1 MPTNQPNWMSGCSI
15 AVFQTYETWDG
26 QCNPHQIYWH
36 NVRNNIMSF
45 VMTFTLQTRPGSKRE
60 RTRDQLLVSA
70 QSLLMEAGTAA
81 LGLRQITKHAGMVHA
96 SFYNYYPDVAALIGD
111 LGELL
116 GATHAAAMATPGQ
129 DGDDPAAR
137 FARITRQTLR
147 IVAAQPDFGRLMFAV
162 GLPSDRL
169 GAELRLRLRMD
180 IAEGVARGQFTVA
193 DVDLATS
200 MIAGA
205 ITGLALD
212 LHRGTLGFARIDPA
226 TALLLTHLGLDQAE
240 AERLAHA
247 AIDFPPPP
255 ELPMRWLALPSA
267 TQPLAGELS

>member
-1 MPTNQPNWMSGCSI
+1 
-15 AVFQTYETWDG
+15 
-26 QCNPHQIYWH
+26 
-36 NVRNNIMSF
+36 VRSK
-45 VMTFTLQTRPGSKRE
+45 VDSLPGTKRE

-70 QSLLMEAGTAA
+70 QSLLMSEGAAA
-81 LGLRQITKHAGMVHA
+81 LGLRQITTHAGMVHA

-116 GATHAAAMATPGQ
+116 GATHAAAMALPS
-129 DGDDPAAR
+129 DDHDDPAAR

-147 IVAAQPDFGRLMFAV
+147 IVAEQPGFGRLMFDI

-169 GAELRLRLRMD
+169 GAELRLRLKMD
-180 IAEGVARGQFTVA
+180 IEEGVAGDLFTVA

-200 MIAGA
+200 IVAGA

-212 LHRGTLGFARIDPA
+212 LHRGVLGFDKIDTA
-226 TALLLTHLGLDQAE
+226 TAQLLTYLGLDPAE

-247 AIDFPPPP
+247 AVDFPPSP
-255 ELPMRWLALPSA
+255 ELPMRWLALPSSP
-267 TQPLAGELS
+267 QPQTGDTR

>member
-1 MPTNQPNWMSGCSI
+1 MRSK
-15 AVFQTYETWDG
+15 ADG
-26 QCNPHQIYWH
+26 
-36 NVRNNIMSF
+36 
-45 VMTFTLQTRPGSKRE
+45 LPGTKRE

-70 QSLLMEAGTAA
+70 QSLLMSEGATA
-81 LGLRQITKHAGMVHA
+81 LGLRQITTHAGMVHA

-116 GATHAAAMATPGQ
+116 GATHAAAIAMPGE
-129 DGDDPAAR
+129 DHDDPAAR

-147 IVAAQPDFGRLMFAV
+147 IVAEQPDFGRLMFDI

-169 GAELRLRLRMD
+169 SAELRLRLRMD
-180 IAEGVARGQFTVA
+180 IEEGVAGGLFTVA

-200 MIAGA
+200 IVAGA

-212 LHRGTLGFARIDPA
+212 LHRGALGFAKIDPA
-226 TALLLTHLGLDQAE
+226 TGQLLTYLGLDAAE

-247 AIDFPPPP
+247 AFDLPPPP
-255 ELPMRWLALPSA
+255 ELPMRWLALPPSP
-267 TQPLAGELS
+267 QSQAGDMR